1 MIPLQLSWSV
11 IPQQRSYMETYTSPE
26 VEPTSPPVV
35 LDADA
40 QLAAVAAQLNAGT
53 QPSVVTVR
61 TFLSWFGIQRR
72 GYYKVREIRAA
83 LRKAGLLTVPDFES
97 AYIDSAMT
105 FALPPV
111 SGTGAVAPPP
121 LTVSGS
127 AAVAVSLS
135 VATADGVAVPA
146 LLGGATADP
155 TYRIGKL
162 AAANKPPISVKPGAS
177 VQEAVTLLLS
187 HDFSQ
192 LPVMQS
198 EYSVKGMV
206 SWASIGSRLALGQKG
221 DTVDDFIETPI
232 EFSADASLFA
242 VIGTI
247 VGKDYVLIRGEK
259 NKITGIVTTSDLSV
273 QFGQLGEPFLL
284 LGEIEN
290 HVRRLID
297 GKFTLDEV
305 KQARDPADADRDV
318 KSVADLAFGEYV
330 RLLSK
335 PERWNKLNL
344 SVDRSVF
351 VKQLD
356 QVREIRNDVMHF
368 DPDGVDNED
377 LATLRRFGRF
387 LATLQELGAT

>member
-1 MIPLQLSWSV
+1 
-11 IPQQRSYMETYTSPE
+11 MENHPPADESSSSPE
-26 VEPTSPPVV
+26 M
-35 LDADA
+35 LDADG
-40 QLAAVAAQLNAGT
+40 QLAAVATQLKAGA
-53 QPSVVTVR
+53 QPSPVTVR

-83 LRKAGLLTVPDFES
+83 LKKAALLTVPDFES
-97 AYIDSAMT
+97 AYIDAAMT

-111 SGTGAVAPPP
+111 SPGGAKPLPPMSVGGGAG
-121 LTVSGS
+121 VS
-127 AAVAVSLS
+127 VSLS
-135 VATADGVAVPA
+135 IATADGVA
-146 LLGGATADP
+146 LLGGATSDP

-162 AAANKPPISVKPGAS
+162 AAANNTPIGVKPGAS
-177 VQEAVTLLLS
+177 LQEAVTLMLS

-198 EYSVKGMV
+198 EHSLKGMV
-206 SWASIGSRLALGQKG
+206 SWSSIGSRLALGQKG
-221 DTVDDFIETPI
+221 DKVDDFIETPVEI
-232 EFSADASLFA
+232 SADASLFA

-247 VGKDYVLIRGEK
+247 VGKDYVLIRDAK
-259 NKITGIVTTSDLSV
+259 NRVIGIVTTSDLSV

-297 GKFTLDEV
+297 GKFTVDEV
-305 KQARDPADADRDV
+305 KAARDPADADREV
-318 KSVADLAFGEYV
+318 KSVADLTFGEYV
-330 RLLSK
+330 RLLSS
-335 PERWNKLNL
+335 PERWSKLKL

-368 DPDGVDNED
+368 DPDGVDDED

-387 LATLQELGAT
+387 LATLQDLGAT

>member
-1 MIPLQLSWSV
+1 MDNQQISETDAPLPLE
-11 IPQQRSYMETYTSPE
+11 M
-26 VEPTSPPVV
+26 
-35 LDADA
+35 LDAVG
-40 QLAAVAAQLNAGT
+40 QLAAVAAQLQAGT
-53 QPSVVTVR
+53 APSPITVR
-61 TFLSWFGIQRR
+61 TFLSWFGIHRR
-72 GYYKVREIRAA
+72 GFYKVREIRSA
-83 LRKAGLLTVPDFES
+83 LKNAGLATVPDFES

-105 FALPPV
+105 FALPPASIGVTATSTQTLNIGV
-111 SGTGAVAPPP
+111 SGVALSGSMGAVEVVANSTF
-121 LTVSGS
+121 LSGAS
-127 AAVAVSLS
+127 
-135 VATADGVAVPA
+135 
-146 LLGGATADP
+146 ADP

-162 AAANKPPISVKPGAS
+162 AAANKPPVGVKPGATL
-177 VQEAVTLLLS
+177 QEAVTLLLS

-206 SWASIGSRLALGQKG
+206 SWASIGARLALGQHS
-221 DTVDDFIETPI
+221 DTVDNFIETAI
-232 EFSADASLFA
+232 EISADTSLFA

-247 VGKDYVLIRGEK
+247 VGKDYVLVRDAK
-259 NKITGIVTTSDLSV
+259 NKITGIVTTSDLGV

-297 GKFTLDEV
+297 GKFTIDEV
-305 KQARDPADADRDV
+305 KAARDPGDAEREV

-330 RLLSK
+330 RLLSN
-335 PERWNKLNL
+335 PERWSKLKL

-351 VKQLD
+351 IKQLD

-377 LATLRRFGRF
+377 LSTLRLFGRF
-387 LATLQELGAT
+387 LTTLQEMGAT